1 MRFAWKAQY
10 FGALPH
16 ARAVDDKHVYWTVR
30 YHGNIGRAKLDG
42 TRVNPRFIR
51 AGHLDGLAVGPGRG

>member
-16 ARAVDDKHVYWTVR
+16 ALAVDDKHVYWTVR

-42 TRVNPRFIR
+42 TRMNPRSQEGEKR
-51 AGHLDGLAVGPGRG
+51 RDQRQRLSH